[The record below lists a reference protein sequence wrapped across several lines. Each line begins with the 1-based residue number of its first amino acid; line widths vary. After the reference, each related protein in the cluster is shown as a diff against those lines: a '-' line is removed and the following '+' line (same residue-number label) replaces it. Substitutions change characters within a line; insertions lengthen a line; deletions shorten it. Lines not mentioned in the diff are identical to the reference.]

1 MKRALLFLALVGCEK
16 KADPLPAR
24 VAPAITDAKVEIP
37 EVRIRAGV
45 RTPVRV
51 SWSAPKGTAI
61 NDDAPFRVRWN
72 RSDGLADAPADVKS
86 SGSNVKNG
94 FDVTVQPLSPNATLD
109 GDIDIVVCD
118 SKTHSVCVP
127 VHRSVTL
134 GFIAV
139 NDAPAT
145 AQVTIPLP
153 EARP

>member
-1 MKRALLFLALVGCEK
+1 MKRALLLCLAIVGCEK
-16 KADPLPAR
+16 KADPP
-24 VAPAITDAKVEIP
+24 APAPTASVLPKVEVP
-37 EVRIRAGV
+37 EVRVRAGT

-72 RSDGLADAPADVKS
+72 RSDGLAEAPADVKS
-86 SGSNVKNG
+86 SGSAVKNG
-94 FDVTVQPLSPNATLD
+94 FDVMVHPLSPNATLD

-118 SKTHSVCVP
+118 AATHSVCVP

-139 NDAPAT
+139 NDAPPQ